1 MSASLFSSLLLYFNK
16 KDKDLS
22 VEMFFPLFH
31 SLVLAEL
38 ASLGSPKVK
47 GRRKKKRKLQF
58 CSFDH
63 SSVITPVDIVQ
74 ESNTYLESCIRSL
87 VDVIQLLSSLRHTVE
102 SEIPLRCLR
111 LLIFTLRV
119 LENDPNN
126 KMLFEC
132 SKV

>member
-38 ASLGSPKVK
+38 ASLVSPKVK

-111 LLIFTLRV
+111 LLILTLRV

>member
-38 ASLGSPKVK
+38 ASLVSPKVK